1 MRRGMATEMG
11 IMDFSTA
18 VQWKA
23 LAMEALQGPQVTA
36 LGRLKQRKW
45 LWAGGLVLGGFQ
57 VMLSQDCGAL
67 CIPWCERLQVMPLS
81 CLQQRLWL
89 WAGWLVL

>member
-23 LAMEALQGPQVTA
+23 LAMEALQGPRVTP
-36 LGRLKQRKW
+36 LSRLQQRKW

-57 VMLSQDCGAL
+57 VLLSQAQGAL
-67 CIPWCERLQVMPLS
+67 
-81 CLQQRLWL
+81 
-89 WAGWLVL
+89 